1 MGHLRSGI
9 FVVVVAL
16 TLLIIHGKSVNA
28 ERDDSVA
35 IITKWE
41 QDAAAA
47 DLTGNVSFYKN
58 GLAQDWTDGMSNGR
72 FQTKAELLADFVDKS
87 KYVTLSESLSDI
99 KVRTYGNTA
108 IATYTEKYVA
118 LLDGHRR
125 SRTIITTDT
134 FVKIEDKWT
143 HVAAHSSE
151 VSNRNL

>member
-1 MGHLRSGI
+1 MI
-9 FVVVVAL
+9 P
-16 TLLIIHGKSVNA
+16 GKSANT
-28 ERDDSVA
+28 EKSDSVA

-41 QDAAAA
+41 RDAAAA
-47 DLTGNVSFYKN
+47 DLAGDVSFYQN
-58 GLAQDWTDGMSNGR
+58 GLAQDWTDGMSNGT

-118 LLDGHRR
+118 LLDGQRR

-151 VSNRNL
+151 VSDKKL

>member
-1 MGHLRSGI
+1 MGHVRSGI

-58 GLAQDWTDGMSNGR
+58 GLAQDWTDGMSM
-72 FQTKAELLADFVDKS
+72 ADFKPRLNCLL
-87 KYVTLSESLSDI
+87 TLSTS
-99 KVRTYGNTA
+99 
-108 IATYTEKYVA
+108 
-118 LLDGHRR
+118 R
-125 SRTIITTDT
+125 ST
-134 FVKIEDKWT
+134 
-143 HVAAHSSE
+143 
-151 VSNRNL
+151 